1 MLTDIEIAQN
11 ADMKPITE
19 IAHSLGIDNDDIEP
33 YGHYKAKLSENL
45 FKKLDSEPDG
55 KLILVTAIN
64 PTPAGEGKTTV
75 SVGLAE
81 AMSLT
86 GRKTVLALR
95 EPSLGPV
102 FGIKGGAAGGGYS
115 QVVPM
120 EDINLHFTG
129 DMHAIT
135 AANNLLCAVIDNHM
149 QQGNALRIDQRRIMF
164 RRCMDMNDRALRNV
178 IVGLGGKINGIP
190 REDGFQITVA
200 SEIMAILCLASDLA
214 DLKKRFGNILVAYNI
229 DGEPVYARDL
239 GVDGAMTALMKDAL
253 KPNLVQTLENNP
265 ALIHGGPFAN
275 IAHGCNSIIAT
286 DLALKLADYVVTEA
300 GFGSDLG
307 MEKFFDIVCSK
318 FDLKPKLVVLVVTIN
333 ALKIHGG
340 VAYED
345 ITKNNVEAVLS
356 GTENLRHHLHNIS
369 CYNVDSVISI
379 NVHDSDTKEEIN
391 ALTSYLD
398 DLNIKYALNTSFKD
412 GQDGS
417 INLSKLV
424 IDKIDD
430 SNSDFKPIYTD
441 DMDLYK
447 KIEIISKNMYLSDSV
462 IYTDEVK
469 KQLDELKGT
478 RYSNYKICISKTPM
492 SISDDPK
499 LINAPHN
506 VLHINSLRVFHGAK
520 FIVPM
525 SGSII
530 AMPGLNKNPRGK
542 NMKD

>member
-1 MLTDIEIAQN
+1 MENIIDIAKKINIDEKDLEIY
-11 ADMKPITE
+11 
-19 IAHSLGIDNDDIEP
+19 GND
-33 YGHYKAKLSENL
+33 KAKIDYTNYKN
-45 FKKLDSEPDG
+45 FTRKG
-55 KLILVTAIN
+55 NLILVTAIT
-64 PTPAGEGKTTV
+64 PTKAGEGKTTTAISLV
-75 SVGLAE
+75 DGLNKLKKKAVV
-81 AMSLT
+81 T
-86 GRKTVLALR
+86 LR

-102 FGIKGGAAGGGYS
+102 FGLKGGGTGGGKAIII
-115 QVVPM
+115 PE

-129 DMHAIT
+129 DIHAIT
-135 AANNLLCAVIDNHM
+135 SINNLIAAFIDNEIF
-149 QQGNALRIDQRRIMF
+149 QNSPLNLNPDRICF
-164 RRCMDMNDRALRNV
+164 SRCLDVNDRSLREIETCLSSKSGPKHKSTFV
-178 IVGLGGKINGIP
+178 I
-190 REDGFQITVA
+190 TSA
-200 SEIMAILCLASDLA
+200 SEIMACFTLAKDLDDFVNKVNDILIGYSFDNKPHYVKELHLENAIKKLARHA
-214 DLKKRFGNILVAYNI
+214 I
-229 DGEPVYARDL
+229 
-239 GVDGAMTALMKDAL
+239 
-253 KPNLVQTLENNP
+253 KPNIVQTLYGSP
-265 ALIHGGPFAN
+265 CLIHGGPFAN